1 MQDVADRFARALV
14 RAAGKPFDE
23 PLDREAKRTLLNVLG
38 LAIGAARHPGV
49 DAIVAAA
56 GDLGGPPLATIPGRI
71 ERIDPLGAALAT
83 GFAAHVDDFDDTH
96 LATVIHPGAAALAV
110 LVGLTPATAP
120 TGAQALVAFA
130 LGCEAQLR
138 AGVAIS
144 PEHYDRGWHITG
156 TCGVVGGAVA
166 AALLLELDEVAL
178 ARALRLATT
187 MTLGH
192 RESFG
197 TMVKAFHPG
206 KAAANGIS
214 AALFARAGLDGPA
227 GAFEARGGFG
237 DALSSRFDAEQ
248 MLDGIGA
255 RWELLANTYKPYP
268 CGIVAHPAI
277 DAALALAPRAG
288 APVAIAR
295 IDVHCHPLVPELM
308 GNPQPTDAL
317 EARFSAIHGVAAA
330 LCDGRVGLAQYET
343 ERVRRDDV
351 RALRAKTALRPDG
364 AIARDEAR
372 IELLLADGTR
382 HEEHVLH
389 ARGSLARPLTD
400 DELFEKFAG
409 LVEPGL
415 GAAAAPSLAAAVR
428 TLERA
433 PAFAALPAA
442 SIPRHA
448 HV

>member
-1 MQDVADRFARALV
+1 MEDVADRFARALLL
-14 RAAGKPFDE
+14 AARTPFPD
-23 PLDREAKRTLLNVLG
+23 PLDREAKRSLFNVLG
-38 LAIGAARHPGV
+38 LAIGAAGHPGV

-56 GDLGGPPLATIPGRI
+56 RDLGGPAAAAIPGRA
-71 ERIDPLGAALAT
+71 ERIDPLAAALAT

-96 LATVIHPGAAALAV
+96 LATVIHPGAAALGV
-110 LVGLTPATAP
+110 VVGLVPATAP
-120 TGAQALVAFA
+120 SGGRALAAFA

-138 AGVAIS
+138 AGIAIS

-156 TCGVVGGAVA
+156 TCGVIGAAVA
-166 AALLLELDEVAL
+166 AALLLELDEQAL

-206 KAAANGIS
+206 KAAADGIE

-237 DALSSRFDAEQ
+237 DALSSRFDAAQ
-248 MLDGIGA
+248 MLEGIGA

-277 DAALALAPRAG
+277 DAALALAPRVGGPA
-288 APVAIAR
+288 AVVT
-295 IDVHCHPLVPELM
+295 IDVRCHPLVPELM
-308 GNPQPTDAL
+308 GNPDPGDDL

-330 LCDGRVGLAQYET
+330 ICDGRVGLAQYET
-343 ERVRRDDV
+343 SRVRRDDV
-351 RALRAKTALRPDG
+351 RAMRAKTTLRPDST
-364 AIARDEAR
+364 IARDEAQV
-372 IELLLADGTR
+372 EVVLAGGSR
-382 HEEHVLH
+382 LVEHVDH

-400 DELFEKFAG
+400 GELLEKVTA
-409 LVEPGL
+409 LVEPRL
-415 GAAAAPSLAAAVR
+415 GAGMAARLAAAVR
-428 TLERA
+428 ALATA
-433 PAFAALPAA
+433 PAFGELLKA
-442 SIPRHA
+442 SVPVPA